1 MKKFKLIALILL
13 LGSVA
18 SCGKESISNSTISST
33 SDKKTDISST
43 NKAETIDDK
52 FDKLLSDMAYGYRF
66 KTTATTLT
74 SDGYSNYCLD
84 IGVKDNGYEF
94 IRYDS
99 KQNQE
104 ADRNSVYVE
113 YFYSYDP
120 EAFTPLVSMPMLD
133 ISNKIDYYPY
143 TINGKNLEWSD
154 SGYQNMFTYFEKDNY
169 LDDEGTYTLDVE
181 DDYVKTYLPLLATQF
196 LHEYTRTIKEF
207 SFIYNKDNDG
217 FDVNIVF
224 NPITGSFSNTEL
236 EIQGQ
241 VIPGDDFEFKQAEY
255 TKTGEEKEE
264 LNQVFSKL
272 KNNKY
277 SFVDTT
283 YSIDENSNKTVES
296 KYSGKTDGSS
306 LILESETS
314 MSKMN
319 FLYKNV
325 GNNQIQQA
333 NKLGNDYYAYGS
345 VINSSI
351 TPLLPSFDMSSIF
364 FNKTDDNKYV
374 YDGRANFLKTKTYNF
389 SGEGLA
395 VTSMNVTFDDDSV
408 LFEIGFDKSTNIEEI
423 KYTFLNESNIAD
435 SIEIKTDC
443 SDVKLST
450 LLEGYSKALIGLEE
464 LIGGKDNLN
473 LIPVVGGRQSVAGL
487 YYSDGVDGDGEETKE
502 KYYGIEY
509 RLIGISGS
517 EQIKLYETKLTE
529 AGFIATKTQGTHFSG
544 DLFTKEIQVNGNTK
558 TLRLEVASG
567 TTYQTLAIAID
578 VAQNK
583 TGLSV

>member
-33 SDKKTDISST
+33 SDRKTDISST
-43 NKAETIDDK
+43 KKTETIDDK

-120 EAFTPLVSMPMLD
+120 EASTPLVSMPMLD

-264 LNQVFSKL
+264 LSQVFSKL

-314 MSKMN
+314 TSKMN

-364 FNKTDDNKYV
+364 FNKTEDNKYV
-374 YDGRANFLKTKTYNF
+374 YDGRANFLKTNTYNF

-423 KYTFLNESNIAD
+423 KYTFLNESNVAD

-443 SDVKLST
+443 SNVKLST

-464 LIGGKDNLN
+464 LIGGKENLN

-517 EQIKLYETKLTE
+517 EQIKLYETKLIE

-544 DLFTKEIQVNGNTK
+544 DLFTKEIQVNGETK

-578 VAQNK
+578 VA
-583 TGLSV
+583 

>member
-43 NKAETIDDK
+43 KKPETIDDK

-113 YFYSYDP
+113 YFYSYNP

-169 LDDEGTYTLDVE
+169 LDDEDTYTLDVE

-241 VIPGDDFEFKQAEY
+241 VIPGDDFEFRQAEY

-296 KYSGKTDGSS
+296 KYSGKTDGYS

-314 MSKMN
+314 TSKMN

-374 YDGRANFLKTKTYNF
+374 YDGRANFLKTNTYNF

-450 LLEGYSKALIGLEE
+450 LLEGYSKVLIGLEE

-509 RLIGISGS
+509 RLIGISGL
-517 EQIKLYETKLTE
+517 EQIKLYETKLID

-544 DLFTKEIQVNGNTK
+544 DLFTKEIQVNGDTK

-578 VAQNK
+578 VA
-583 TGLSV
+583 

>member
-13 LGSVA
+13 LGSVV

-43 NKAETIDDK
+43 KKTETIDDK

-306 LILESETS
+306 LIFESETS
-314 MSKMN
+314 TSKMN

-325 GNNQIQQA
+325 GKNQIQQA

-351 TPLLPSFDMSSIF
+351 TSLLPSFDMSSIF
-364 FNKTDDNKYV
+364 FNKTGDNKYV
-374 YDGRANFLKTKTYNF
+374 YDGRANFLKTNTYNF

-423 KYTFLNESNIAD
+423 KYTFMNESNIAD

-450 LLEGYSKALIGLEE
+450 LLEGYSKVLIGLEE

-517 EQIKLYETKLTE
+517 EQINLYETKLIE

-544 DLFTKEIQVNGNTK
+544 DLFTKEIQVNGDTK

-578 VAQNK
+578 VA
-583 TGLSV
+583 

>member
-18 SCGKESISNSTISST
+18 SCGKESVSNSTISST
-33 SDKKTDISST
+33 SDRKTDISST
-43 NKAETIDDK
+43 KKPETIDDK

-120 EAFTPLVSMPMLD
+120 EVLTPLVSMPMLD

-169 LDDEGTYTLDVE
+169 LDDEGTYTLDVD

-255 TKTGEEKEE
+255 TKPGEEKEE

-283 YSIDENSNKTVES
+283 YSIDENSNRTVES

-314 MSKMN
+314 TSKMN

-423 KYTFLNESNIAD
+423 KYTFLNESNVAD

-443 SDVKLST
+443 SNVKLST

-509 RLIGISGS
+509 RLIGTSGL
-517 EQIKLYETKLTE
+517 EQINLYETKLIE

-544 DLFTKEIQVNGNTK
+544 DLFTKEIQVNGETK

-578 VAQNK
+578 VA
-583 TGLSV
+583 

>member
-33 SDKKTDISST
+33 SDRKTDISST
-43 NKAETIDDK
+43 KKTETIDDK

-120 EAFTPLVSMPMLD
+120 EVLTPLVSMPMLD

-169 LDDEGTYTLDVE
+169 LDDEGTYTLDVD

-224 NPITGSFSNTEL
+224 NPIIGSFSNTEL

-314 MSKMN
+314 TSKMN

-364 FNKTDDNKYV
+364 FNKTEDNKYV

-509 RLIGISGS
+509 RLIGIIGS
-517 EQIKLYETKLTE
+517 EQINLYEAKLIE

-544 DLFTKEIQVNGNTK
+544 DLFTKEIQVNGDTK

-578 VAQNK
+578 VA
-583 TGLSV
+583 

>member
-33 SDKKTDISST
+33 SNKKTDISST
-43 NKAETIDDK
+43 KKTETIDDK

-84 IGVKDNGYEF
+84 IGVKDNGFEF

-120 EAFTPLVSMPMLD
+120 EASTPLVSMPMLD

-143 TINGKNLEWSD
+143 TINGKNLEWYD

-224 NPITGSFSNTEL
+224 DPITGSFSNTEL

-314 MSKMN
+314 TSKMN

-423 KYTFLNESNIAD
+423 KYTFLNESNIAN

-509 RLIGISGS
+509 RLIGTSGL
-517 EQIKLYETKLTE
+517 EQINLYETKLIE

-544 DLFTKEIQVNGNTK
+544 DLFTKEIQVNGDTK
-558 TLRLEVASG
+558 TLRLEVASR

-578 VAQNK
+578 VA
-583 TGLSV
+583 

>member
-33 SDKKTDISST
+33 SDRKTDISST
-43 NKAETIDDK
+43 KKTETIDDK

-84 IGVKDNGYEF
+84 VGVKDNGYEF

-120 EAFTPLVSMPMLD
+120 EVLTPLVSMPMLD

-283 YSIDENSNKTVES
+283 YSINENSNKTVES

-314 MSKMN
+314 TSKMN

-351 TPLLPSFDMSSIF
+351 TSLLPSFDMSSIF
-364 FNKTDDNKYV
+364 FNKTEDNKYV

-509 RLIGISGS
+509 RLIGIIGS
-517 EQIKLYETKLTE
+517 EQINLYETKLIE

-544 DLFTKEIQVNGNTK
+544 DLFTKEIQVNGETK

-578 VAQNK
+578 VA
-583 TGLSV
+583 

>member
-1 MKKFKLIALILL
+1 MKKFKLIVLILL

-43 NKAETIDDK
+43 KKPETIDDK
-52 FDKLLSDMAYGYRF
+52 FNKLLSDMAYGYRF

-143 TINGKNLEWSD
+143 TINGKNLEWYD

-255 TKTGEEKEE
+255 TKAGEEKEE

-314 MSKMN
+314 TSKMN

-374 YDGRANFLKTKTYNF
+374 YDGRANFLKTNTYNF

-395 VTSMNVTFDDDSV
+395 VTLMNVTFDDDSV

-450 LLEGYSKALIGLEE
+450 LLEGYSKVLIGLEE

-517 EQIKLYETKLTE
+517 EQIKLYETKLIE

-578 VAQNK
+578 VA
-583 TGLSV
+583 

>member
-33 SDKKTDISST
+33 LDKKTDISST
-43 NKAETIDDK
+43 KKPETIDDK

-143 TINGKNLEWSD
+143 TINGKNLEWYD

-207 SFIYNKDNDG
+207 SFIYNKDIDG

-255 TKTGEEKEE
+255 IKTGEEKEE

-272 KNNKY
+272 KNKKY

-314 MSKMN
+314 TSKMN

-374 YDGRANFLKTKTYNF
+374 YDGRANFLKTNTYNF

-450 LLEGYSKALIGLEE
+450 LLEGYSKVLIRLEE

-509 RLIGISGS
+509 RLIGISGL
-517 EQIKLYETKLTE
+517 EQIKLYETKLIE
-529 AGFIATKTQGTHFSG
+529 ASFIATKTQGTHFSG
-544 DLFTKEIQVNGNTK
+544 DLFTKEIQVNGDTK

-578 VAQNK
+578 VA
-583 TGLSV
+583 

>member
-18 SCGKESISNSTISST
+18 SCGKGSNSNSTISST
-33 SDKKTDISST
+33 SDRKTDISST
-43 NKAETIDDK
+43 KKPETIDDK

-120 EAFTPLVSMPMLD
+120 EALTPLVSMPMLD

-314 MSKMN
+314 TSKMN

-423 KYTFLNESNIAD
+423 KYTFLNESNVAD

-517 EQIKLYETKLTE
+517 EQINLYETKLIE

-544 DLFTKEIQVNGNTK
+544 DLFTKEIQVNGDTK

-578 VAQNK
+578 VA
-583 TGLSV
+583 

>member
-43 NKAETIDDK
+43 KKPETIDDK

-120 EAFTPLVSMPMLD
+120 EALTPLVSMPMLD

-143 TINGKNLEWSD
+143 TINGKNLEWYD

-314 MSKMN
+314 TSKMN

-364 FNKTDDNKYV
+364 FNKTEDNKYV

-423 KYTFLNESNIAD
+423 KYTFLNESNIAN

-464 LIGGKDNLN
+464 LIGGNDNLN
-473 LIPVVGGRQSVAGL
+473 LIPVIGGRQSVAGL

-509 RLIGISGS
+509 RLIGTSGL
-517 EQIKLYETKLTE
+517 EQINLYETKLIE

-544 DLFTKEIQVNGNTK
+544 DLFTKEIQVNGETK

-578 VAQNK
+578 VA
-583 TGLSV
+583 

>member
-33 SDKKTDISST
+33 SDRKTDISST
-43 NKAETIDDK
+43 KKPETIDDK

-314 MSKMN
+314 TSKMN

-345 VINSSI
+345 VIYSSI

-423 KYTFLNESNIAD
+423 KYTFLNESNIAN

-509 RLIGISGS
+509 RLIGISGL
-517 EQIKLYETKLTE
+517 EQINLYETKLID

-544 DLFTKEIQVNGNTK
+544 DLFTKEIQVNGETK

-578 VAQNK
+578 VA
-583 TGLSV
+583 

>member
-43 NKAETIDDK
+43 KKTETIDDK

-120 EAFTPLVSMPMLD
+120 EVLTPLVSMPMLD

-143 TINGKNLEWSD
+143 TINGKNLEWYD

-314 MSKMN
+314 TSKMN

-351 TPLLPSFDMSSIF
+351 TSLLPSFDMSSIF
-364 FNKTDDNKYV
+364 FNKTEDNKYV

-509 RLIGISGS
+509 RLIGIIGL
-517 EQIKLYETKLTE
+517 EQINLYETKLIE

-544 DLFTKEIQVNGNTK
+544 DLFTKEIQVNGETK

-578 VAQNK
+578 VA
-583 TGLSV
+583 

>member
-1 MKKFKLIALILL
+1 MEKFKLIALILL

-43 NKAETIDDK
+43 KKPETIDDK
-52 FDKLLSDMAYGYRF
+52 FNKLLSDMAYGYRF

-143 TINGKNLEWSD
+143 TINGKNLEWYD

-169 LDDEGTYTLDVE
+169 LDDEDTYTLDVE

-236 EIQGQ
+236 EIEGQ

-306 LILESETS
+306 LIFESETS
-314 MSKMN
+314 TSKMN

-351 TPLLPSFDMSSIF
+351 APLLPSFDMSSIF

-374 YDGRANFLKTKTYNF
+374 YDGRANFLKTNTYNF

-450 LLEGYSKALIGLEE
+450 LLEGYSKVLIGLEE

-487 YYSDGVDGDGEETKE
+487 YYSDGVDNDGEETKE

-517 EQIKLYETKLTE
+517 EQIKLYETKLVE

-544 DLFTKEIQVNGNTK
+544 DLFTKEIQVNDDTK

-578 VAQNK
+578 VA
-583 TGLSV
+583 

>member
-33 SDKKTDISST
+33 SNKKTDISST
-43 NKAETIDDK
+43 KKPETIDDK
-52 FDKLLSDMAYGYRF
+52 FNKLLSDMAYGYRF

-306 LILESETS
+306 LIFESETS
-314 MSKMN
+314 TSKMN

-374 YDGRANFLKTKTYNF
+374 YDGRANFLKTNTYNF

-450 LLEGYSKALIGLEE
+450 LLEGYSKVLIGLEG

-509 RLIGISGS
+509 RLIGISGL
-517 EQIKLYETKLTE
+517 EQINLYETKLTE

-578 VAQNK
+578 VA
-583 TGLSV
+583 

>member
-18 SCGKESISNSTISST
+18 SCEKESISNSTISST

-43 NKAETIDDK
+43 NKTETIDDK

-351 TPLLPSFDMSSIF
+351 TPLLPSFDMSPIF

-395 VTSMNVTFDDDSV
+395 VTSMNVTFNDDSV

-443 SDVKLST
+443 SNVKLST

-517 EQIKLYETKLTE
+517 EQINLYETKLIE

-578 VAQNK
+578 VA
-583 TGLSV
+583 

>member
-43 NKAETIDDK
+43 KKAETIDDK

-120 EAFTPLVSMPMLD
+120 EALTPLVSMPMLD

-283 YSIDENSNKTVES
+283 YSIDENSNTTVES

-314 MSKMN
+314 TSKMN

-325 GNNQIQQA
+325 GNNQTQQA

-345 VINSSI
+345 VIYSSI

-435 SIEIKTDC
+435 SIEIKIDC

-517 EQIKLYETKLTE
+517 EQINLYETKLIE

-544 DLFTKEIQVNGNTK
+544 DLFTKEIQVNGDTK

-578 VAQNK
+578 VA
-583 TGLSV
+583 

>member
-18 SCGKESISNSTISST
+18 SCGKESINNSTISST

-43 NKAETIDDK
+43 KKPETIDDK

-306 LILESETS
+306 LIFESETS
-314 MSKMN
+314 TSKMN

-374 YDGRANFLKTKTYNF
+374 YDGRANFLKTNTYNF

-443 SDVKLST
+443 SNVKLST
-450 LLEGYSKALIGLEE
+450 LLEGYSKVLIGLGE

-517 EQIKLYETKLTE
+517 EQIKLYETKLID

-544 DLFTKEIQVNGNTK
+544 DLFTKEIQVNGETK

-578 VAQNK
+578 VA
-583 TGLSV
+583 

>member
-43 NKAETIDDK
+43 KKTETIDDK

-104 ADRNSVYVE
+104 ADRNSIYVE

-120 EAFTPLVSMPMLD
+120 EALTPLVSMPMLD

-143 TINGKNLEWSD
+143 TINGKNLEWYD

-314 MSKMN
+314 TSKMN
-319 FLYKNV
+319 FLYKNI

-435 SIEIKTDC
+435 SIKIKTDC

-509 RLIGISGS
+509 RLIGISGL
-517 EQIKLYETKLTE
+517 EQIKLYESKLID
-529 AGFIATKTQGTHFSG
+529 ASFIATKTQGTHFSG
-544 DLFTKEIQVNGNTK
+544 DLFTKEIQVNGDTK

-578 VAQNK
+578 VA
-583 TGLSV
+583 

>member
-43 NKAETIDDK
+43 KKPETIDDK
-52 FDKLLSDMAYGYRF
+52 FDKLLSDMADGYRF

-143 TINGKNLEWSD
+143 TINGKNLEWYD

-169 LDDEGTYTLDVE
+169 LDDEDTYTLDVE

-314 MSKMN
+314 TSKMN

-374 YDGRANFLKTKTYNF
+374 YDGRANFLKTNTYNF

-408 LFEIGFDKSTNIEEI
+408 LFEIGFDGSTNIEEI

-450 LLEGYSKALIGLEE
+450 LLEGYSKVLIGLEE

-517 EQIKLYETKLTE
+517 EQIKLYETKLVE

-578 VAQNK
+578 VA
-583 TGLSV
+583 

>member
-1 MKKFKLIALILL
+1 MKKFKLIVLILL

-43 NKAETIDDK
+43 KKPETIDDK
-52 FDKLLSDMAYGYRF
+52 FNKLLSDMAYGYRF

-143 TINGKNLEWSD
+143 TINGKNLEWYD

-255 TKTGEEKEE
+255 TKAGEEKEE

-314 MSKMN
+314 TSKMN

-374 YDGRANFLKTKTYNF
+374 YDGRANFLKTNTYNF

-395 VTSMNVTFDDDSV
+395 VTLMNVTFDDDSV

-443 SDVKLST
+443 SDAKLST
-450 LLEGYSKALIGLEE
+450 LLEGYSKVLIGLEE

-517 EQIKLYETKLTE
+517 EQIKLYETKLIE

-578 VAQNK
+578 VA
-583 TGLSV
+583 

>member
-33 SDKKTDISST
+33 LDKKTDISST
-43 NKAETIDDK
+43 KKAETIDDK
-52 FDKLLSDMAYGYRF
+52 FNKLLSDMAYGYRF

-143 TINGKNLEWSD
+143 TINGKNLEWYD

-314 MSKMN
+314 TSKMN

-374 YDGRANFLKTKTYNF
+374 YDGRANFLKTNTYNF

-408 LFEIGFDKSTNIEEI
+408 LFEIEFDKSTNIEEV

-435 SIEIKTDC
+435 SIEINTDC
-443 SDVKLST
+443 SNVELST
-450 LLEGYSKALIGLEE
+450 LLEGYSKVLIRLEE

-517 EQIKLYETKLTE
+517 EQIKLYETKLVE
-529 AGFIATKTQGTHFSG
+529 VSFIATKTQGTHFSG
-544 DLFTKEIQVNGNTK
+544 DLFTKEIQVNGDTK

-578 VAQNK
+578 VA
-583 TGLSV
+583 

>member
-33 SDKKTDISST
+33 LDKKTDISST
-43 NKAETIDDK
+43 KKPETIDDK

-143 TINGKNLEWSD
+143 TINGKNLEWFD

-241 VIPGDDFEFKQAEY
+241 VIPGDDFEFRQAEY

-395 VTSMNVTFDDDSV
+395 VASMNVTFDDDSV

-450 LLEGYSKALIGLEE
+450 LLEGYSKALIGLEK

-509 RLIGISGS
+509 RLIGISGL
-517 EQIKLYETKLTE
+517 EQINLYETKLIE

-544 DLFTKEIQVNGNTK
+544 DLFTKEIQVNGDTK

-578 VAQNK
+578 VA
-583 TGLSV
+583 

>member
-33 SDKKTDISST
+33 SDRKTDISST
-43 NKAETIDDK
+43 KKTETIDDK

-120 EAFTPLVSMPMLD
+120 EVLTPLVSMPMLD

-181 DDYVKTYLPLLATQF
+181 DDYVRTYLPLLATQF

-314 MSKMN
+314 TSKMN

-364 FNKTDDNKYV
+364 FNKTEDNKYV

-509 RLIGISGS
+509 RLIGIIGS
-517 EQIKLYETKLTE
+517 EQINLYEAKLIE

-544 DLFTKEIQVNGNTK
+544 DLFTKEIQVNGDTK

-578 VAQNK
+578 VA
-583 TGLSV
+583 

>member
-43 NKAETIDDK
+43 KKTETIDDK

-120 EAFTPLVSMPMLD
+120 EASTPLVSMPMLD

-169 LDDEGTYTLDVE
+169 LDDEGTYTLDVD

-314 MSKMN
+314 TSKMN

-364 FNKTDDNKYV
+364 FNKTEDNKYV

-509 RLIGISGS
+509 RLIGIIGL
-517 EQIKLYETKLTE
+517 EQINLYETKLIE

-544 DLFTKEIQVNGNTK
+544 DLFTKEIQVNGETK

-578 VAQNK
+578 VA
-583 TGLSV
+583 

>member
-18 SCGKESISNSTISST
+18 SCGKESFSNSTISST

-43 NKAETIDDK
+43 NKIETIDDK

-120 EAFTPLVSMPMLD
+120 EALTPLVSMPMLD

-143 TINGKNLEWSD
+143 TINGKNLEWYD

-333 NKLGNDYYAYGS
+333 NKLGNDYYAYGP

-408 LFEIGFDKSTNIEEI
+408 LFEIGFDGSTNIEEI
-423 KYTFLNESNIAD
+423 KYTFLNESNIVD

-450 LLEGYSKALIGLEE
+450 LLEGYSKVLIGLEE

-473 LIPVVGGRQSVAGL
+473 LIPVVGGSQSVAGL

-509 RLIGISGS
+509 RLIGISGL
-517 EQIKLYETKLTE
+517 EQINLYETKLLE

-544 DLFTKEIQVNGNTK
+544 DLFTKEIQVNGDTK

-578 VAQNK
+578 VA
-583 TGLSV
+583 

>member
-43 NKAETIDDK
+43 NKIETIDDK

-66 KTTATTLT
+66 KTIATTLT

-143 TINGKNLEWSD
+143 TINGKNLEWYD

-217 FDVNIVF
+217 FDINIVF

-325 GNNQIQQA
+325 GNNKIQQA

-435 SIEIKTDC
+435 SIKIKTDC

-509 RLIGISGS
+509 RLIGISGL
-517 EQIKLYETKLTE
+517 EQIKLYESKLID
-529 AGFIATKTQGTHFSG
+529 ASFIATKTQGTHFSG
-544 DLFTKEIQVNGNTK
+544 DLFTKEIQVNGETK

-578 VAQNK
+578 VA
-583 TGLSV
+583 

>member
-33 SDKKTDISST
+33 SDRKTDISST
-43 NKAETIDDK
+43 KKTETIDDK

-120 EAFTPLVSMPMLD
+120 EASTPLVSMPMLD

-143 TINGKNLEWSD
+143 TINGKNLEWYD

-255 TKTGEEKEE
+255 TKTSEEKEE
-264 LNQVFSKL
+264 LSQVFSKL

-314 MSKMN
+314 TSKMN

-364 FNKTDDNKYV
+364 FNKTEDNKYV
-374 YDGRANFLKTKTYNF
+374 YDGRANFLKMKTYNF

-509 RLIGISGS
+509 RLIGISGL
-517 EQIKLYETKLTE
+517 EQINLYETKLTG

-544 DLFTKEIQVNGNTK
+544 DLFTKEIQVNGDTK

-578 VAQNK
+578 VA
-583 TGLSV
+583 

>member
-18 SCGKESISNSTISST
+18 SCGKESNSNSTISST
-33 SDKKTDISST
+33 SDRKTDISST
-43 NKAETIDDK
+43 KKPETIDDK

-120 EAFTPLVSMPMLD
+120 EALTPLVSMPMLD

-255 TKTGEEKEE
+255 IKTGEEKEE

-314 MSKMN
+314 TSKMN

-345 VINSSI
+345 VIYSSI

-473 LIPVVGGRQSVAGL
+473 LIPVAGGRQSVAGL

-517 EQIKLYETKLTE
+517 EQINLYETKLIE

-544 DLFTKEIQVNGNTK
+544 DLFTKEIQVNGDTK

-578 VAQNK
+578 VA
-583 TGLSV
+583 

>member
-43 NKAETIDDK
+43 KKPETIDDK
-52 FDKLLSDMAYGYRF
+52 FNKLLSDMAYGYRF

-143 TINGKNLEWSD
+143 TINGKNLEWYD

-314 MSKMN
+314 TSKMN

-374 YDGRANFLKTKTYNF
+374 YDGRANFLKTNTYNF

-450 LLEGYSKALIGLEE
+450 LLEGYSKVLIGLEE

-517 EQIKLYETKLTE
+517 EQIKLYETKLVE
-529 AGFIATKTQGTHFSG
+529 AGFIATKTQGIHFSG
-544 DLFTKEIQVNGNTK
+544 DLFTKEIQVNGETK

-578 VAQNK
+578 VA
-583 TGLSV
+583 

>member
-43 NKAETIDDK
+43 KKPETIDDK

-113 YFYSYDP
+113 YFYSYDL

-169 LDDEGTYTLDVE
+169 LDDEDTYTLDVE

-306 LILESETS
+306 LIFESETS
-314 MSKMN
+314 TSKMN

-374 YDGRANFLKTKTYNF
+374 YDGRANFLKTNTYNF

-423 KYTFLNESNIAD
+423 KYTFLNESNIAN

-450 LLEGYSKALIGLEE
+450 LLEGYSKVLIGLEE

-509 RLIGISGS
+509 RLIGISGL
-517 EQIKLYETKLTE
+517 EQIKLYETKLIE

-544 DLFTKEIQVNGNTK
+544 DLFTKEIQVNGDTK

-567 TTYQTLAIAID
+567 TTYQTLAIAIY
-578 VAQNK
+578 VA
-583 TGLSV
+583 

>member
-43 NKAETIDDK
+43 KEPETIDDK
-52 FDKLLSDMAYGYRF
+52 FNKLLSDMAYGYRF

-143 TINGKNLEWSD
+143 TINGKNLEWYD

-306 LILESETS
+306 LIFESETS
-314 MSKMN
+314 TSKMN

-374 YDGRANFLKTKTYNF
+374 YDGRANFLKTNTYNF

-450 LLEGYSKALIGLEE
+450 LLEGYSKVLIGLEE

-517 EQIKLYETKLTE
+517 EQIKLYETKLVE
-529 AGFIATKTQGTHFSG
+529 AGFIATKTKGTHFSG
-544 DLFTKEIQVNGNTK
+544 DLFTKEIQVNGDTK

-578 VAQNK
+578 VA
-583 TGLSV
+583 

>member
-33 SDKKTDISST
+33 SDRKTDISST
-43 NKAETIDDK
+43 KKTETIDDK

-120 EAFTPLVSMPMLD
+120 EALTPLVSMPMLD

-143 TINGKNLEWSD
+143 TINGKNLEWYD

-314 MSKMN
+314 TSKMN

-364 FNKTDDNKYV
+364 FNKTEDNKYV

-423 KYTFLNESNIAD
+423 KYTFLNESNVAD

-509 RLIGISGS
+509 RLIGIIGS
-517 EQIKLYETKLTE
+517 EQIKLYETKLIE

-544 DLFTKEIQVNGNTK
+544 DLFTKEIQVNGDTK

-578 VAQNK
+578 VA
-583 TGLSV
+583 

>member
-43 NKAETIDDK
+43 KEPETIDDK
-52 FDKLLSDMAYGYRF
+52 FNKLLSDMAYGYRF

-143 TINGKNLEWSD
+143 TINGKNLEWYD

-241 VIPGDDFEFKQAEY
+241 VIPVDDFEFKQAEY

-306 LILESETS
+306 LIFESETS
-314 MSKMN
+314 TSKMN

-374 YDGRANFLKTKTYNF
+374 YDGRANFLKTNTYNF

-450 LLEGYSKALIGLEE
+450 LLEGYSKVLIGLEE

-517 EQIKLYETKLTE
+517 EQIKLYETKLVE

-544 DLFTKEIQVNGNTK
+544 DLFTKEIQVNSDTK

-578 VAQNK
+578 VA
-583 TGLSV
+583 

>member
-43 NKAETIDDK
+43 NKTETIDDK

-169 LDDEGTYTLDVE
+169 LDDEGTYILDVE

-217 FDVNIVF
+217 FDVDIVF

-272 KNNKY
+272 RNNKY

-325 GNNQIQQA
+325 GNNKIQQA

-443 SDVKLST
+443 SDVELST
-450 LLEGYSKALIGLEE
+450 LLKGYSKALIGLEE

-509 RLIGISGS
+509 RLIGISGF
-517 EQIKLYETKLTE
+517 EQINLYETKLIE

-544 DLFTKEIQVNGNTK
+544 DLFTKEIQVNGETK

-578 VAQNK
+578 VA
-583 TGLSV
+583 

>member
-33 SDKKTDISST
+33 LDKKTDVSST
-43 NKAETIDDK
+43 NKTETIDDK
-52 FDKLLSDMAYGYRF
+52 FNKLLSDMAYGYRF

-143 TINGKNLEWSD
+143 TINGKNLEWYD

-296 KYSGKTDGSS
+296 KYLGKTDGSS

-314 MSKMN
+314 TSKMN

-374 YDGRANFLKTKTYNF
+374 YDGRANFLKTNTYNF

-450 LLEGYSKALIGLEE
+450 LLEGYSKVLIGLEE

-509 RLIGISGS
+509 RLIGISGL
-517 EQIKLYETKLTE
+517 EQINLYETKLIE
-529 AGFIATKTQGTHFSG
+529 ARFIATKTQGTHFSG
-544 DLFTKEIQVNGNTK
+544 DLFTKEIQVNGDTK

-578 VAQNK
+578 VA
-583 TGLSV
+583 

>member
-241 VIPGDDFEFKQAEY
+241 VIPGDDFEFRQAEY

-306 LILESETS
+306 LIFESETS
-314 MSKMN
+314 TSKMN

-374 YDGRANFLKTKTYNF
+374 YDGRANFLETKTYNF

-443 SDVKLST
+443 SHVELST
-450 LLEGYSKALIGLEE
+450 LLEGYSKVLIGLEE

-487 YYSDGVDGDGEETKE
+487 YYSDGVDDDGEETKK

-517 EQIKLYETKLTE
+517 EQIKLYETKLTD

-544 DLFTKEIQVNGNTK
+544 DLFTKEIQVNGETK

-578 VAQNK
+578 VA
-583 TGLSV
+583 

>member
-43 NKAETIDDK
+43 NKPETIDDK

-143 TINGKNLEWSD
+143 TINGKNLEWYD

-255 TKTGEEKEE
+255 IKTGEEKEE

-306 LILESETS
+306 LIFESETS
-314 MSKMN
+314 TSKMN

-374 YDGRANFLKTKTYNF
+374 YDGRANFLKTNTYNF

-395 VTSMNVTFDDDSV
+395 VTSMNVTFDNDSV

-450 LLEGYSKALIGLEE
+450 LLEGYSKVLIGLEE

-509 RLIGISGS
+509 RLIGISGL
-517 EQIKLYETKLTE
+517 EQIKLYETKLIE

-544 DLFTKEIQVNGNTK
+544 DLFTKEIQVNGETK

-578 VAQNK
+578 VA
-583 TGLSV
+583 

>member
-43 NKAETIDDK
+43 KKPETIDDK

-143 TINGKNLEWSD
+143 TINGKNLEWYD

-314 MSKMN
+314 TSKMN

-374 YDGRANFLKTKTYNF
+374 YDGRANFLKTNTYNF

-450 LLEGYSKALIGLEE
+450 LLEGYSKVLIGLEE

-509 RLIGISGS
+509 RLIGISGL
-517 EQIKLYETKLTE
+517 EQIKLYETKLVE

-578 VAQNK
+578 VA
-583 TGLSV
+583 